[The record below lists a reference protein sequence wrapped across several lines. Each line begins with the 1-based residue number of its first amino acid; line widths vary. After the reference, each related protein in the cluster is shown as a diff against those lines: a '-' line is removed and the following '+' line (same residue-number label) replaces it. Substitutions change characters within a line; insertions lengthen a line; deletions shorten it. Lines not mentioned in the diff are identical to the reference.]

1 MSDEIKNILK
11 SSKVIAVVGIS
22 AKPGRASGHV
32 AEYLRDHGY
41 KIIPVNPQIEI
52 WQGMKV
58 YPDLK
63 SVPDKIDIVDIFRK
77 PAEIPPIVEEAI
89 SVGAKVVW
97 MQLGIVND
105 EAAARARDAGLKVVM
120 NRCTLIEHQKLLG

>member
-1 MSDEIKNILK
+1 MNDEIENILK

-32 AEYLRDHGY
+32 AEYLLEHGY
-41 KIIPVNPQIEI
+41 KIIPVNPQIET

-63 SVPDKIDIVDIFRK
+63 AIPEKVDLVDIFRK
-77 PAEIPPIVEEAI
+77 PEDVLPIVDEAI
-89 SVGAKVVW
+89 GIGAKAVW
-97 MQLGIVND
+97 MQLGIVN
-105 EAAARARDAGLKVVM
+105 EAAAERARKAGLKVVM
-120 NRCTLIEHQKLLG
+120 DRCTLIEHQKLLG